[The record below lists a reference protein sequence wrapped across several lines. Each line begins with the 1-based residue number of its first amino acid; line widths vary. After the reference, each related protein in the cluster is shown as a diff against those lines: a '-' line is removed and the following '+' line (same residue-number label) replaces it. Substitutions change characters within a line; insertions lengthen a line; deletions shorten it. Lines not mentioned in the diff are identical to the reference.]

1 MSVTTYD
8 IGFEGLDALA
18 GVDALCLFVAEDDRP
33 LPGTAGYV
41 DWRLCG
47 ALSRVLKKGFFT
59 GVKDD
64 WLLLPSDGRL
74 PFPRVFAVGLG
85 RREGP
90 GRGQALG
97 QALASAAQVLTKA
110 KVESVALE
118 LPSGGQAGRGRPGR
132 GAPAALPARLSRASR
147 WRSWP
152 TRPWPSCC
160 PCANPDAVHVG
171 AFQGGRTFCYHP
183 RPEASEWDSR
193 S

>member
-1 MSVTTYD
+1 MSVTAHD

-47 ALSRVLKKGFFT
+47 SLSQVLKKGFFT

-85 RREGP
+85 RRASLDKE
-90 GRGQALG
+90 ALG
-97 QALASAAQVLTKA
+97 QVLASAARVLAKA
-110 KVESVALE
+110 RVESVALE
-118 LPSGGQAGRGRPGR
+118 IPSGAKLDEAAQAAALQQHFLPGFKGRQVALLAEKPLAKLLPGR
-132 GAPAALPARLSRASR
+132 KS
-147 WRSWP
+147 
-152 TRPWPSCC
+152 
-160 PCANPDAVHVG
+160 
-171 AFQGGRTFCYHP
+171 
-183 RPEASEWDSR
+183 
-193 S
+193 